1 MNLPTDKLT
10 AHLNRAQHT
19 LSELPEHVDREPLIQ
34 MALQAL
40 MRSDENVVERFIEL
54 AEEQPEVAK
63 RILLSSVSSLVNLH
77 VVHSL
82 TAQLK
87 RRRIGLQGAQPS
99 WQT

>member
-1 MNLPTDKLT
+1 MSTQVSSWDYS
-10 AHLNRAQHT
+10 ASSGVS
-19 LSELPEHVDREPLIQ
+19 SELPEQVDREPLIQ